1 MLPCLSR
8 GLRLA
13 LILGLSTS
21 YIAWHTHDAFAKKHQ
36 SDDDSGDDDSGD
48 DSDDSGGKDDSG
60 GGDDSGDDSGDDAD
74 KDQPPV
80 TAGGLFT
87 LSSYPVRELERPL
100 TITKGVTQL
109 RLGLGTDLS
118 AKGAFD
124 SIGASIEGIYGLK
137 DNFEIIGGLTS
148 AYNFNQFSFYGGFE
162 GSLVYDV
169 IDIRVAA
176 NVHRNAIPAINT
188 NPNDPNSPLVPGYG
202 YYCDPPR
209 VPGEMATG
217 GDLANGIPPTMCSS
231 GNAQNPMGTQTVDPL
246 PTGKYIAGGTQF
258 SIDLGFPFRYSFTP
272 EVAIVAL
279 QTLISI
285 DFNGIGQGAS
295 CAVAPYNCKY
305 DHMEIT
311 QTDVQVP
318 DGMGGTTMVTANLAT
333 PTGNSAK
340 PDLKPS
346 IGLATNPIPPLSI
359 VAFAQLRIPDF
370 DTAAGAFQI
379 PVTLRGEF
387 SPNRKFDIGLEFTL
401 LNVKP
406 PDPQSPLDNRFLST
420 YMQARF

>member
-21 YIAWHTHDAFAKKHQ
+21 YIAWHTRDAFAKKHQ
-36 SDDDSGDDDSGD
+36 SDDDSDDSDDDSD

-60 GGDDSGDDSGDDAD
+60 GDDSGDDSDSDSD

-80 TAGGLFT
+80 TAGGLYT
-87 LSSYPVRELERPL
+87 INTYPVRELERPL

-124 SIGASIEGIYGLK
+124 SVGASIEGVYGLK
-137 DNFEIIGGLTS
+137 DNFELIGGLTS
-148 AYNFNQFSFYGGFE
+148 AYNFNQFNFYAGFE

-169 IDIRVAA
+169 VDIRLAA
-176 NVHRNAIPAINT
+176 NVHRNAVPAVNA
-188 NPNDPNSPLVPGYG
+188 NPDDVNSELVPGYG
-202 YYCDPPR
+202 NFCNPPTT
-209 VPGEMATG
+209 PGEQITPSHG
-217 GDLANGIPPTMCSS
+217 MC
-231 GNAQNPMGTQTVDPL
+231 GNPMASIDPL

-258 SIDLGFPFRYSFTP
+258 SLDLGFPFRYSFTP

-285 DFNGIGQGAS
+285 DFNGVGTALS
-295 CAVAPYNCKY
+295 CSNPAKY
-305 DHMEIT
+305 DTCHYDHIEIDQLQCDPT
-311 QTDVQVP
+311 MDPTCNAMTMTKNVAVP
-318 DGMGGTTMVTANLAT
+318 R
-333 PTGNSAK
+333 GNSAK
-340 PDLKPS
+340 PDLDPS
-346 IGLATNPIPPLSI
+346 IGLATNPIPALSI
-359 VAFAQLRIPDF
+359 VAFAQLRVPDF

>member
-1 MLPCLSR
+1 MRKLPCLSR

-21 YIAWHTHDAFAKKHQ
+21 YVAWHTHDAFAKKH
-36 SDDDSGDDDSGD
+36 SDDSGGDDDGD
-48 DSDDSGGKDDSG
+48 DGDDSGGKDDSG
-60 GGDDSGDDSGDDAD
+60 DNSTDCDDCDDSD
-74 KDQPPV
+74 KDQPAV

-87 LSSYPVRELERPL
+87 LNTYPVRELARPL
-100 TITKGVTQL
+100 TMTKKVTQL

-124 SIGASIEGIYGLK
+124 SIGANVDVVYGMS
-137 DNFEIIGGLTS
+137 DNFQLIGGINS

-169 IDIRVAA
+169 VDIRVAA
-176 NVHRNAIPAINT
+176 NLHRNAVPAVNA
-188 NPNDPNSPLVPGYG
+188 NPDDPNSPLIPGYG
-202 YYCDPPR
+202 NFCNPPTT
-209 VPGEMATG
+209 PGEQIT
-217 GDLANGIPPTMCSS
+217 PSHSMC
-231 GNAQNPMGTQTVDPL
+231 GNANATVDPL
-246 PTGKYIAGGTQF
+246 PSGKYIAGGTQF

-279 QTLISI
+279 QTLMAI
-285 DFNGIGQGAS
+285 DFNGVGTDVS
-295 CAVAPYNCKY
+295 CSDPAKYNTCHY
-305 DHMEIT
+305 DHIEINQIQCDPT
-311 QTDVQVP
+311 TDPTCDQMSMMKNVAVP
-318 DGMGGTTMVTANLAT
+318 R
-333 PTGNSAK
+333 GNSAK

-387 SPNRKFDIGLEFTL
+387 SPNQKFDIGLEFTL